1 MKKNYSKSI
10 YYYIKNIHY
19 GYDNQYNKKKDNRHT
34 GRRVPLS
41 QDGINGKSER
51 NVFLIISK
59 IHIS

>member
-34 GRRVPLS
+34 GIRVPLS
-41 QDGINGKSER
+41 QDGINGSPSGMFSLL
-51 NVFLIISK
+51 FLMIYI
-59 IHIS
+59 